1 MKLLKRAAAVLLSLS
16 MLAGA
21 ASCGEDTAYAMKVD
35 DMDVRAGLYIYY
47 SVNAY
52 QDAMDVLRDGGEDF
66 TNDAESKDIA
76 KKLKQANINGKTA
89 EEWIQDKAE
98 LYCAEYVA
106 VEKEFEKQGL
116 SLTGEELA
124 QINDSAAASAQF
136 FGEFFKN
143 AGIGEQSVKDITAS
157 SLKQNALWD
166 KYYGEG
172 GIKDIKNEDL
182 YDNYAQN
189 HRRMKYITIPL
200 KDGEGNLLKAD
211 GKEELKK
218 MADDYLARLA
228 KKQNDKIALMKE
240 MDFLIDEHNNYVTS
254 LSAAAITTTDESGN
268 TITTPTTAKLTTD
281 EFGNTATTT
290 LETGTDDSASESGET
305 TATAATETADVT
317 ATETT
322 ADTTSAEGE
331 NTTSAGETTTTTTTT
346 ETSETTTT
354 SYSYANEVTIAV
366 STTGSEAEKKADET
380 TAAPTYT
387 PCEKV
392 YNWVVNEDTP
402 LLKPELIEDEEC
414 WYIVMKM
421 DIKERMTADD
431 IWNPNTIE
439 NVRSNL
445 YYKDFQKM
453 MEEWG
458 GELKVERNNKAI
470 RRYKVLDLDI
480 KAYQNAL
487 MMSYYSMYNMQY

>member
-1 MKLLKRAAAVLLSLS
+1 MKLLKRAAALLLSLS

-47 SVNAY
+47 AVNAY
-52 QDAMDVLRDGGEDF
+52 QDAMDVLRENGEDF
-66 TNDAESKDIA
+66 TEAVESKDIA
-76 KKLKQANINGKTA
+76 KILKNSNIDNKTA

-116 SLTGEELA
+116 SLTGDEIA
-124 QINDSAAASAQF
+124 QINDSAAGSEQF

-157 SLKQNALWD
+157 SLKQNALWV

-172 GIKDIKNEDL
+172 GIKDIKTDDL
-182 YDNYAQN
+182 KENYIQN

-211 GKEELKK
+211 GKEELRK
-218 MADDYLARLA
+218 MVDDYLARLA
-228 KKQNDKIALMKE
+228 KKQNDNIALMKE

-254 LSAAAITTTDESGN
+254 LSNAAVTTTDESGN
-268 TITTPTTAKLTTD
+268 TITTPTTPKLTTD
-281 EFGNTATTT
+281 EFGNTAATTEDT
-290 LETGTDDSASESGET
+290 TGSDGSTDT
-305 TATAATETADVT
+305 TETAAVT
-317 ATETT
+317 TAETT
-322 ADTTSAEGE
+322 TGSGEESTDTTA
-331 NTTSAGETTTTTTTT
+331 AGETTTTTTTT
-346 ETSETTTT
+346 ETTTTTT

-392 YNWVVNEDTP
+392 YNWVVNEDTA
-402 LLKPELIEDEEC
+402 LMKPELIEDDEC

-421 DIKERMTADD
+421 DIKDRMTSDD
-431 IWNPNTIE
+431 IWNTNTIE

-445 YYKDFQKM
+445 YYKDFQKL

-458 GELKVERNNKAI
+458 SSLKVERNNKAF

-480 KAYQNAL
+480 KGYQNAL
-487 MMSYYSMYNMQY
+487 MQSYYSMYNMSY